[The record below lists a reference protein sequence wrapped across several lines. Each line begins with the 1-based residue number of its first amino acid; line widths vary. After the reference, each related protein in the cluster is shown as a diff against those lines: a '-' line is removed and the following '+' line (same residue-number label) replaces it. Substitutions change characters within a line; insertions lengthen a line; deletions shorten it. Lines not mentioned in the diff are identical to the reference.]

1 MPYDL
6 HTYATGASVIMACK
20 STLGRKEL
28 VQQQVQVAKLA
39 MIEAVVNAVFSG
51 VQTGTVPPKLLV
63 RAASAKSEQ
72 YLRGK
77 VSQYEILPVVT
88 PEDMQILL
96 DLKRVQNWV
105 GSMYID
111 RSSEENKGVILRM
124 VTGAGINVY
133 EGPLNLSP
141 FAAP

>member
-6 HTYATGASVIMACK
+6 HTYVTGVSVIMACK

-39 MIEAVVNAVFSG
+39 MIEAVVNAVFSA
-51 VQTGTVPPKLLV
+51 VQTGTVLPELV
-63 RAASAKSEQ
+63 VHAAKSEQ

-96 DLKRVQNWV
+96 NLKRVQNWA
-105 GSMYID
+105 GSVYID

-124 VTGAGINVY
+124 AAGAGINVY
-133 EGPLNLSP
+133 EGPLNLGP
-141 FAAP
+141 FGAP